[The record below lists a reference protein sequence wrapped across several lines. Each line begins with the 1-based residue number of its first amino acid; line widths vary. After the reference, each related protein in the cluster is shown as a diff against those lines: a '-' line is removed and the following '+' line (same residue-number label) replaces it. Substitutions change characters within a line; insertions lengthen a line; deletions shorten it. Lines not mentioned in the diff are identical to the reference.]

1 MQCKSG
7 DVMNHASEDLNAVDS
22 DVDDDDDDVTD
33 SRPAATAGTG
43 GCGGGPG
50 GVEDREVTDIKLDED
65 RDLLS
70 SRHHAR
76 DVDATQCDIIRRR
89 KRAAGDH
96 VTSDHVTLSPPG
108 DDDEDDEFGE
118 LRPGSS
124 SRGEPVSDEGACSQ
138 TEIKIQ
144 RPLGLLAQHGIT
156 TKASAAALRTSS
168 HHSLYKADVME
179 STKDRPSLSV
189 GQHHPQSLTGLDFS
203 SASLSLMDRR
213 FMPSPP
219 AASTPLSCLEH
230 GKTSATSPG
239 AHHWTFEEQFK
250 QVSSL
255 YIVISVIASHRPALD
270 ELSAA
275 QSCTVRPVKAKFHYA
290 SWFGAGSEPAPN
302 KLA

>member
-1 MQCKSG
+1 
-7 DVMNHASEDLNAVDS
+7 MNHASEDLNAVDS
-22 DVDDDDDDVTD
+22 DADDEDDDVTD
-33 SRPAATAGTG
+33 SRPAGTAATAGS
-43 GCGGGPG
+43 GGGPG

-70 SRHHAR
+70 SRHHITR

-89 KRAAGDH
+89 KRAAADH

-108 DDDEDDEFGE
+108 DDDDEDEFSE

-124 SRGEPVSDEGACSQ
+124 SRGEPVSDEGPCSQ

-156 TKASAAALRTSS
+156 TKTSAALRTSS
-168 HHSLYKADVME
+168 HHSLYKPDVME

-189 GQHHPQSLTGLDFS
+189 GQPHHPQSLTGLDFS

-255 YIVISVIASHRPALD
+255 YSHRSHSFT
-270 ELSAA
+270 SA
-275 QSCTVRPVKAKFHYA
+275 R
-290 SWFGAGSEPAPN
+290 
-302 KLA
+302 